1 MTPARRAAHPAMWLS
16 PWGVRALA
24 TKSSGLSKAVA
35 RCGHACFER
44 RDQTLL
50 YFGCITLF
58 ITLATPAGYLVDIQ
72 TSYLLKNQLHASAT
86 QIAMFRLVTGVPV
99 YVAFAFGLARD
110 QWNPLGLRDRGFFLM
125 FAPVTALALMGMAF
139 AGLSYP
145 ALLFGMLL
153 AMLSSRFVAAAYQGL
168 IALVGQERRMSG
180 RLSVLLN
187 VVSSVPVVAS
197 AFASGIISDHLAPK
211 QAFFLAAALML
222 VVAMLGLWKPVSVF
236 GQAYEKPQ
244 AQVTHFAGN
253 IRRLVRHRAVYPAVL
268 ICFLWNFAPGAA
280 TPLQFYLTN
289 TLHASDSVYSYY
301 NGIFAAAFIPTFLL
315 YGALCKKVAL
325 NRLLWWGT
333 IIAVPQMVPL
343 AFIHSADLAL
353 VLAAPI
359 GLMGGVATAAYFDLA
374 MRSCPRGLQGT
385 LMMLV
390 DGVLAL
396 SARAGDL
403 LGSHIYNSSQ
413 THGFTYCVIATTV
426 VYALILPLI
435 ALTPKALIATRDGEL
450 NPEIEAEAL
459 SDPRGNGIDL
469 DAESPKKAP

>member
-1 MTPARRAAHPAMWLS
+1 M
-16 PWGVRALA
+16 A
-24 TKSSGLSKAVA
+24 TKSSGLLKAVA
-35 RCGHACFER
+35 HCRHALR
-44 RDQTLL
+44 LARLPTGWGRQSAKGGDQTLL
-50 YFGCITLF
+50 YFGCLTLF
-58 ITLATPAGYLVDIQ
+58 IALASPAGYLVDIQ
-72 TSYLLKNQLHASAT
+72 TSYLLKNQLHATAT
-86 QIAMFRLVTGVPV
+86 QISMFRLVTGIPV
-99 YVAFAFGLARD
+99 YLAFAFGLVRD

-125 FAPVTALALMGMAF
+125 FAPVTALALVGMALS
-139 AGLSYP
+139 GLSYP
-145 ALLFGMLL
+145 ALLVGMLL

-168 IALVGQERRMSG
+168 IALVGQEQRMSG

-187 VVSSVPVVAS
+187 CVGTLPVVAS
-197 AFASGIISDHLAPK
+197 AFASGYISDHLAPK

-222 VVAMLGLWKPVSVF
+222 VVAMLGRWKPASVF
-236 GQAYEKPQ
+236 GHTYARPQ
-244 AQVTHFAGN
+244 AKAADFVGN
-253 IRRLVRHRAVYPAVL
+253 VRRLVRHRAVYPAVL

-289 TLHASDSVYSYY
+289 ALHASDSVYSYY

-315 YGALCKKVAL
+315 YGVLCKRVAL
-325 NRLLWWGT
+325 NKLLWWGT

-353 VLAAPI
+353 MLAAPI

-374 MRSCPRGLQGT
+374 MRSCPPGLQGT

-403 LGSHIYNSSQ
+403 LGSRIYSSSP
-413 THGFTYCVIATTV
+413 TYGFMYCVIATTV

-435 ALTPKALIATRDGEL
+435 ALTPKGLIATRDGEP
-450 NPEIEAEAL
+450 NPEVEAEAV
-459 SDPRGNGIDL
+459 SEIRGT
-469 DAESPKKAP
+469 EST

>member
-1 MTPARRAAHPAMWLS
+1 M
-16 PWGVRALA
+16 A

-35 RCGHACFER
+35 HCRHALRLARFPVEWGR
-44 RDQTLL
+44 QHAEGSDQTLL
-50 YFGCITLF
+50 YFGCLTLF

-72 TSYLLKNQLHASAT
+72 TSYLLKNQLHATAT
-86 QIAMFRLVTGVPV
+86 QIAMFRLVTGIPV
-99 YVAFAFGLARD
+99 YLAFAFGLVRD
-110 QWNPLGLRDRGFFLM
+110 QWNPLGLRDRGFFLI
-125 FAPVTALALMGMAF
+125 FAPATALALVGMALS
-139 AGLSYP
+139 GLSYP
-145 ALLFGMLL
+145 ALLIGMLL

-168 IALVGQERRMSG
+168 IALVGQEKRMSG

-187 VVSSVPVVAS
+187 IVGTLPVVAS
-197 AFASGIISDHLAPK
+197 AFASGVISDHLAPK
-211 QAFFLAAALML
+211 QAFFLAAGLTL
-222 VVAMLGLWKPVSVF
+222 LVAMLGLWKPVSVF
-236 GQAYEKPQ
+236 GHAYERPQ
-244 AQVTHFAGN
+244 ARGTDFVGN
-253 IRRLVRHRAVYPAVL
+253 VRRLVRHRAVYPAVL

-289 TLHASDSVYSYY
+289 ELHASDSVYSYY

-315 YGALCKKVAL
+315 YAVLCKKVAL
-325 NRLLWWGT
+325 NKLLWWGT
-333 IIAVPQMVPL
+333 IVAVPQMIPL

-374 MRSCPRGLQGT
+374 MRSCPPGLQGT

-403 LGSHIYNSSQ
+403 LGSHIYSSSP
-413 THGFTYCVIATTV
+413 TYGFTYCVIATTV

-435 ALTPKALIATRDGEL
+435 ALAPKALIATRDGEP
-450 NPEIEAEAL
+450 NPEIETEVL
-459 SDPRGNGIDL
+459 GEIRETEPT
-469 DAESPKKAP
+469 